1 MAGQQPVT
9 PERWASLVLASAS
22 RRACVTL
29 DRSSTYHDPGFVAW
43 RLWLRT
49 RVSEGHD
56 RWRWNHELLSLL
68 TDA

>member
-1 MAGQQPVT
+1 
-9 PERWASLVLASAS
+9 LVLASAS

>member
-1 MAGQQPVT
+1 MT